1 MGASVDLEA
10 PSISVK
16 QMVTGAQTVNT
27 SFETSIYCTKNVT
40 FYGTAEDNEKVTK
53 VHVEIKWSDEEEY
66 HLLKDAVLNKN
77 DWSVEI
83 DFEKQGACSLKFV
96 AEDRSGNYSVK
107 SAKIIT
113 LFVDNNAPE
122 GDSWYIDRLNN
133 GIQYNMQSLEALKS
147 ILQKDPELTQPANI
161 DVAQNVE
168 FDICSA
174 FSDASGI
181 NSVTISIYDEQGNI
195 VLGNIRNSA
204 GTNYAPRFKVKHDDL
219 VNAKPALATGLH
231 YLQVRYSAEDTVT
244 DPEANKVNDEAL
256 VLGWFIWWPESDN
269 PKYSISGIEKDING
283 NPYLN
288 LNIGDSLSVTI
299 FDDDALRG
307 TINCNLKVK
316 DVASHED
323 NTSVSADV
331 NVNER
336 ERVLILTAP
345 TTPHDMELTMTAE
358 AKSGVPLNVTIPVK
372 VSDETLPTL
381 ILTAPENNQ
390 IPSVTGNDK
399 NIHFTGLTLDK
410 SDCKYLDFIWVP
422 SSVSDKK
429 ATAAA
434 WFDFIAATNN
444 GHDSYNPGDDAV
456 KLSEGQV
463 ETHNETVYDFTGM
476 KLWSAKLTDEPDDG
490 SGFKKKTFNFD
501 LSLINDFGDEKA
513 KDKYFLIRLIRE
525 DGKYSDTEFQLSA
538 DNLEPEIL
546 HTTPAGN
553 MAIID
558 KDEDFT
564 ITFRV
569 QKQSGLPLK
578 EVKLWHVKKNG
589 LLEAITISP
598 NNQTEYASGQEF
610 STSNLNNLIQD
621 PDHPDDPTKKIRALL
636 PGYAADNE
644 NPIYRFYAKD
654 ILGNEKTEDLQFI
667 ISSKPAINTIT
678 SSAPSKNKKGDDIL
692 INVSFTKSVTVGTDE
707 PKLKLQGITNTD
719 PNITSFYADYYMGT
733 GSTTLIFKYTVKEG
747 DSSSGLQVYN
757 HPTNGPLI
765 LKDLNS
771 LGAHLVLDDDNNL
784 QKKRENDPIT
794 IDGVIPVV
802 ESIEVLTAGN
812 EIGNVTYLRA
822 GRTVAAKV
830 KVSKNVTVQGS
841 PTFNLKC
848 GTNTVTLNW
857 QKITVEGGKPV
868 LYFSKKIEA
877 DDPNGFWKYNEADCI
892 TNISTIKD
900 DFDNPLENNKSQ
912 DKDPKWYID
921 TDAPKTPEVRNSADT
936 ADLDGG
942 NFQNSLLFI
951 IKNPQTDAT
960 AKSHETI
967 QYSKD
972 GGTKWNN
979 YEERTDEDE
988 TDDEGN
994 VITDEEGNPIKKRT
1008 VVTLDSDAM
1017 LTARVTDRAGN
1028 VSIYS
1033 NTLDIKIN
1041 SSFPNFTVEC
1051 TNPDGNYKYDSVLTF
1066 RVYFTAPVNIPASSG
1081 NSRPYVELTDGRKAY
1096 ITPTTAQSGVTF
1108 ADFTYRTTET
1118 DDFTVSVATDGIHL
1132 TGVTD
1137 EFDFIQGNKALASA
1151 YNRPYLHCDSVAPL
1165 VTKMEIGGHKGN
1177 NIYDSYDKNNGN
1189 DARTITLTFNEN
1201 VQLGTGNLYL
1211 RQVAGWAIPPVLTAS
1226 EFDTICNL
1234 FPNDYTYTDG
1244 DGTVVSGKEILSIQE
1259 NGIDMEDSAWNR
1271 DSDAGHTNSGY
1282 HGTGQ
1287 YIGPYKKSSMGV
1299 DSNGVPDVSTKYVLD
1314 FDMDIWETNTTRYYN
1329 KTFTPNSN
1337 NPGNETYSAPST
1349 NPRTADDIRAVLEKV
1364 HYHERYISVTRTTIS
1379 NNVVTVTF
1387 PEDIFEQAALP
1398 YGRKWELVIEKGSFM
1413 DQTGNKFG
1421 AETDGT
1427 TIAQKDSIQTATGT
1441 SGSQTDI
1448 PTNGNIWGRGRK
1460 TVPDDETPVV
1470 LIKNNTYEYFWTDK
1484 VAVPVIRVDRYS
1496 YGAGIFQ
1503 SNANG
1508 EESQTSTNAS
1518 TRPTGYVRVRVDCE
1532 TEGAT
1537 VTYNSAGSTSALA
1550 NVHNSADYTNDGR
1563 GTASSYLTET
1573 ASVLDSI
1580 LLTGDDVPDPV
1591 VLTKTNGVMPIIKFA
1606 LGSGSY
1612 RQSYKGYVKA
1622 KATKTNHTPN
1632 DEDEIAM
1639 EGVFQTIVMFE
1650 NPQRNGGTSLAS
1662 LSDLFSIRGTTG
1674 IGGEPSIS
1682 PFPLR
1687 DNQLRSSFI
1696 RHTYHRNNYNDYY
1709 WVSYEILVDSCFSG
1723 HSSTVQG
1730 WISQWGIMKPGEFTR
1745 CTGMVTW

>member
-1 MGASVDLEA
+1 MKKSLRLIYSFFVLLTLTVFSACELGMGASVDLEA
-10 PSISVK
+10 PVITVK
-16 QMVTGAQTVNT
+16 QMRSGQDTVN
-27 SFETSIYCTKNVT
+27 SNFETSIYCHKDVV
-40 FYGTAEDNEKVTK
+40 FLGTAEDNAKVTR
-53 VHVEIKWSDEEEY
+53 VRVEIKWSDDADY
-66 HLLKDAVLNKN
+66 KFLQNAVLKDKTNWEASL
-77 DWSVEI
+77 SL
-83 DFEKQGACSLKFV
+83 EKEGACSLKFV
-96 AEDRSGNYSVK
+96 AEDHSNNYSVK
-107 SAKIIT
+107 SAKIVT
-113 LFVDNNAPE
+113 LFVDNNAPV

-181 NSVTISIYDEQGNI
+181 NAVTISIYDEQGNK

-204 GTNYAPRFKVKHDDL
+204 GTNYAPRFKIKHEDL
-219 VNAKPALATGLH
+219 ANAKPALATGLH

-244 DPEANKVNDEAL
+244 DPGANKVNDEAL
-256 VLGWFIWWPESDN
+256 SLGWFVWWPESDN
-269 PKYSISGIEKDING
+269 PKYSISDIKKDAGG
-283 NPYLN
+283 NPYLA

-299 FDDDALRG
+299 FDDDALRDSFSCEL
-307 TINCNLKVK
+307 TDERDEADRKVTK
-316 DVASHED
+316 TA
-323 NTSVSADV
+323 NA
-331 NVNER
+331 NER
-336 ERVLILTAP
+336 ENTLILTAP
-345 TTPHDMELTMTAE
+345 STPHQITLKINAT
-358 AKSGVPLNVTIPVK
+358 AKSGAPLDVTLPVT
-372 VSDETLPTL
+372 VSDETIPTL

-422 SSVSDKK
+422 DSVAGTTAAKK
-429 ATAAA
+429 TKAAA
-434 WFDFIAATNN
+434 WADSIASVQN
-444 GHDSYNPGDDAV
+444 GHDDLNPTGDKKLTEGRDA
-456 KLSEGQV
+456 
-463 ETHNETVYDFTGM
+463 YAGM
-476 KLWSAKLTDEPDDG
+476 KLWSAKLTDAPDDG
-490 SGFKKKTFNFD
+490 SGFMKKTFEFD

-513 KDKYFLIRLIRE
+513 KDKYFLIRLTRE
-525 DGKYSDTEFQLSA
+525 DGKYSDTDFQLSA

-564 ITFRV
+564 IRFTV

-578 EVKLWHVKKNG
+578 EVKLWHVKKDG
-589 LLEAITISP
+589 SLEAITISP
-598 NNQTEYASGQEF
+598 NNQTEYVSGQAF

-667 ISSKPAINTIT
+667 ISSIPAIKTIT
-678 SSAPSKNKKGDDIL
+678 SSAPSKNKKGSDIL
-692 INVSFTKSVTVGTDE
+692 INVSFTKSVTVGEDV
-707 PKLKLQGITNTD
+707 PKLKLTGISNPD
-719 PNITSFYADYYMGT
+719 VSEFFADYLMGS
-733 GSTTLIFKYTVKEG
+733 GSTTLVFKYTVEEG
-747 DSSSGLQVYN
+747 DYSTGLGVEN
-757 HPTNGPLI
+757 TDNGPLV
-765 LKDLNS
+765 LDEYDS
-771 LGAHLVLDDDNNL
+771 LGAHLTLDDDNNL
-784 QKKRENDPIT
+784 QTKRASDPIL
-794 IDGVIPVV
+794 IDARIPVV

-812 EIGNVTYLRA
+812 EVDDVTYLRA

-830 KVSKNVTVQGS
+830 KVSKNVTVQGA
-841 PTFNLKC
+841 PTFDMTC
-848 GTNTVTLNW
+848 GTDTVSLVW
-857 QKITVEGGKPV
+857 QKITVEDGKPV
-868 LYFSKKIEA
+868 LYFSKKIEK

-892 TNISTIKD
+892 TNILTIKD
-900 DFDNPLENNKSQ
+900 DFDNSLENTLTEDQ
-912 DKDPKWYID
+912 DPKWYID
-921 TDAPKTPEVRNSADT
+921 TDIPKTPKIRNTDDT
-936 ADLDGG
+936 ADLAGG
-942 NFQNSLLFI
+942 KFQNSLSFI
-951 IKNPQTDAT
+951 VTNPQTDAT

-972 GGTKWNN
+972 GGTKWNTEA
-979 YEERTDEDE
+979 YT
-988 TDDEGN
+988 EG
-994 VITDEEGNPIKKRT
+994 TT
-1008 VVTLDSDAM
+1008 VPLYTDAM
-1017 LTARVTDRAGN
+1017 LTARITDRAGN
-1028 VSIYS
+1028 VSSYADA
-1033 NTLDIKIN
+1033 LDIKIN

-1051 TNPDGNYKYDSVLTF
+1051 TNPDGNYKSGSVLTF
-1066 RVYFTAPVNIPASSG
+1066 KVYFTAPVNIPANSG
-1081 NSRPYVELTDGRKAY
+1081 AYVELTGGRTAY
-1096 ITPTTAQSGVTF
+1096 ITPTTAQSGVTS
-1108 ADFTYRTTET
+1108 ASFTYTTSNS
-1118 DDFTVSVATDGIHL
+1118 DDFTVSVATGGIHL
-1132 TGVTD
+1132 TGIKD
-1137 EFDFIQGNKALASA
+1137 EYGFEQGNNVLASA
-1151 YNRPYLHCDSVAPL
+1151 YNRPNLKCDSVAPL
-1165 VTKMEIGGHKGN
+1165 VTKMEIGGSKGN
-1177 NIYDSYDKNNGN
+1177 NINIYDNNQ
-1189 DARTITLTFNEN
+1189 ARTITLTFNEN
-1201 VQLGTGNLYL
+1201 VQFGNGNLYL

-1234 FPNDYTYTDG
+1234 FPNEYTYNGST
-1244 DGTVVSGKEILSIQE
+1244 GKNILSVQE

-1271 DSDAGHTNSGY
+1271 DSNAGYTNSGY

-1329 KTFTPNSN
+1329 KTFTPNSD
-1337 NPGNETYSAPST
+1337 NPGNETYSAPTT

-1364 HYHERYISVTRTTIS
+1364 HYHERYISVTRTTIAD
-1379 NNVVTVTF
+1379 NVVTVTF
-1387 PEDIFEQAALP
+1387 PEDIFGQAALP

-1421 AETDGT
+1421 AEADGT
-1427 TIAQKDSIQTATGT
+1427 IKQKDAVQTASGT
-1441 SGSQTDI
+1441 AGSQSENFGT
-1448 PTNGNIWGRGRK
+1448 WARGRT
-1460 TVPDDETPVV
+1460 TVPTGEKPVV
-1470 LIKNNTYEYFWTDK
+1470 LIKNNTNEYFWSDK

-1503 SNANG
+1503 SNDKG
-1508 EESQTSTNAS
+1508 IESQTSTNAS

-1537 VTYNSAGSTSALA
+1537 VTYNSNGSTKAVE
-1550 NVHNSADYTNDGR
+1550 NVHSAADYTNDGR

-1573 ASVLDSI
+1573 DSVLDSI

-1622 KATKTNHTPN
+1622 EATKTNHTPN

-1650 NPQRNGGTSLAS
+1650 NPKRNGGTSLAS

-1723 HSSTVQG
+1723 HSSTAKG

>member
-1 MGASVDLEA
+1 MKKSLRLIYSFFVLLTLTIFSACELGMGASVDLEA
-10 PSISVK
+10 PVITVK
-16 QMVTGAQTVNT
+16 QMRSGQDTVN
-27 SFETSIYCTKNVT
+27 SNFETSIYCHKDVV
-40 FYGTAEDNEKVTK
+40 FSGTAEDNAKVTR
-53 VHVEIKWSDEEEY
+53 VRVEIKWSDDADY
-66 HLLKDAVLNKN
+66 KFLQNAVLKDKTNWEASL
-77 DWSVEI
+77 SL
-83 DFEKQGACSLKFV
+83 EKEGACSLKFV
-96 AEDRSGNYSVK
+96 AEDHSNNYSVK
-107 SAKIIT
+107 SAKIVT
-113 LFVDNNAPE
+113 LFVDNNAPV

-181 NSVTISIYDEQGNI
+181 NAVTISIYDEQGNK

-204 GTNYAPRFKVKHDDL
+204 GTNYAPRFKIKHEDL
-219 VNAKPALATGLH
+219 ANAKPALATGLH

-244 DPEANKVNDEAL
+244 DPGANKVNDEAL
-256 VLGWFIWWPESDN
+256 SLGWFVWWPESDN
-269 PKYSISGIEKDING
+269 PKYSISDIKKDAGG
-283 NPYLN
+283 NPYLA

-299 FDDDALRG
+299 FDDDALRDSFSCEL
-307 TINCNLKVK
+307 TDERDEADRKVTK
-316 DVASHED
+316 TA
-323 NTSVSADV
+323 NA
-331 NVNER
+331 NER
-336 ERVLILTAP
+336 ENTLILTAP
-345 TTPHDMELTMTAE
+345 STPHQITLKINAT
-358 AKSGVPLNVTIPVK
+358 AKSGVPLDVTLPVT
-372 VSDETLPTL
+372 VSDETIPTL

-422 SSVSDKK
+422 DSVAGTTAAKK
-429 ATAAA
+429 TKAAA
-434 WFDFIAATNN
+434 WADSIASVQN
-444 GHDSYNPGDDAV
+444 GHDDLNPTGDKKLTEGRDA
-456 KLSEGQV
+456 
-463 ETHNETVYDFTGM
+463 YAGM
-476 KLWSAKLTDEPDDG
+476 KLWSAKLTDAPDDG
-490 SGFKKKTFNFD
+490 SGFMKKTFDFN

-513 KDKYFLIRLIRE
+513 KDKYFLIRLTRE
-525 DGKYSDTEFQLSA
+525 DGKYSDTDFQLSA

-564 ITFRV
+564 IRFTV

-578 EVKLWHVKKNG
+578 EVKLWHVKKDG
-589 LLEAITISP
+589 TTEEITISP
-598 NNQTEYASGQEF
+598 NNQDEYASGTAF
-610 STSNLNNLIQD
+610 TSALISD
-621 PDHPDDPTKKIRALL
+621 ADGTNVLE
-636 PGYAADNE
+636 GYAADNE

-667 ISSKPAINTIT
+667 ISSKPAIKTIT
-678 SSAPSKNKKGDDIL
+678 SSAPSKNKKDSEIL
-692 INVSFTKSVTVGTDE
+692 INVSFSKSVTVGTDV
-707 PKLKLQGITNTD
+707 PRLKLTGITNTD
-719 PNITSFYADYYMGT
+719 PNKTDFYADFIPSSS
-733 GSTTLIFKYTVKEG
+733 GSTTLVFKYTVEEG
-747 DSSSGLQVYN
+747 DYSAGLGVEN
-757 HPTNGPLI
+757 TVNGPLV
-765 LKDLNS
+765 LDDYES
-771 LGAHLVLDDDNNL
+771 LGAHLNLDNENNL
-784 QKKRENDPIT
+784 QAKRAQDPIL
-794 IDGVIPVV
+794 IDARIPVV

-812 EIGNVTYLRA
+812 EVDDVTYLRA

-830 KVSKNVTVQGS
+830 KVSKNVTVQGA
-841 PTFNLKC
+841 PTFDMTC
-848 GTNTVTLNW
+848 GTDTVSLVW
-857 QKITVEGGKPV
+857 QKITVEDDKPV

-877 DDPNGFWKYNEADCI
+877 DDSNGFWKYNEADCI

-900 DFDNPLENNKSQ
+900 DFDNPLENTLTEDQ
-912 DKDPKWYID
+912 DPKWYID
-921 TDAPKTPEVRNSADT
+921 TDIPKTPKIRNTTDT
-936 ADLDGG
+936 ADLAGG
-942 NFQNSLLFI
+942 KYQNSLSFI
-951 IKNPQTDAT
+951 VNNPQADAT

-972 GGTKWNN
+972 GGTKWNTEA
-979 YEERTDEDE
+979 YT
-988 TDDEGN
+988 EG
-994 VITDEEGNPIKKRT
+994 TT
-1008 VVTLDSDAM
+1008 VTLDSDAM
-1017 LTARVTDRAGN
+1017 LTARITDRAGN
-1028 VSIYS
+1028 VSSYADA
-1033 NTLDIKIN
+1033 LDIKIN
-1041 SSFPNFTVEC
+1041 SSFPDFTVEC
-1051 TNPDGNYKYDSVLTF
+1051 TNPDGNYKSGSVLTF
-1066 RVYFTAPVNIPASSG
+1066 KVYFTAPVNIPASSG
-1081 NSRPYVELTDGRKAY
+1081 NNRPYVEFTGSRKAY
-1096 ITPTTAQSGVTF
+1096 ITPTTAQSGVTS
-1108 ADFTYRTTET
+1108 ASFTYTTSNT
-1118 DDFTVSVATDGIHL
+1118 DDFTVSVATGGIHL
-1132 TGVTD
+1132 TGIKD
-1137 EFDFIQGNKALASA
+1137 EYGFEQGTNVLAAA
-1151 YNRPYLHCDSVAPL
+1151 YNRPNLHCDSVAPL
-1165 VTKMEIGGHKGN
+1165 VTKMEIGGSKGN
-1177 NIYDSYDKNNGN
+1177 NINIYDNNQ
-1189 DARTITLTFNEN
+1189 ARTITLTFNEN

-1211 RQVAGWAIPPVLTAS
+1211 RQVADWAIPPVLTGS

-1244 DGTVVSGKEILSIQE
+1244 DGNVVSGKEILSIQE

-1314 FDMDIWETNTTRYYN
+1314 FDMDIWETDTTRYYN
-1329 KTFTPNSN
+1329 KTFTPNPT
-1337 NPGNETYSAPST
+1337 NPGNETYSAPTT

-1364 HYHERYISVTRTTIS
+1364 HYHERYISVTRTTIAD
-1379 NNVVTVTF
+1379 NVVTVTF
-1387 PEDIFEQAALP
+1387 PEDIFGQVALP

-1427 TIAQKDSIQTATGT
+1427 IAQKDSIQTATGT

-1448 PTNGNIWGRGRK
+1448 PANGNTWGRGRK
-1460 TVPDDETPVV
+1460 TVPAGEIPVV
-1470 LIKNNTYEYFWTDK
+1470 LIKNNNDEFFWTDK

-1573 ASVLDSI
+1573 DSVLDSI

-1606 LGSGSY
+1606 LGSGNY
-1612 RQSYKGYVKA
+1612 KQSYKGYVKA
-1622 KATKTNHTPN
+1622 KATKTNHTQN
-1632 DEDEIAM
+1632 AADEIAQ
-1639 EGVFQTIVMFE
+1639 EGVFQTVVLFE
-1650 NPQRNGGTSLAS
+1650 SPTNSGGEILAGHTRV
-1662 LSDLFSIRGTTG
+1662 FSIRGTTG
-1674 IGGEPSIS
+1674 IGGEPSIA

-1687 DNQLRSSFI
+1687 DNQLRSPFV
-1696 RHTYHRNNYNDYY
+1696 RHTFRERSLGGGNANSNDYY

-1723 HSSTVQG
+1723 HSSYDTG

-1745 CTGMVTW
+1745 CTNMVVW